1 MKTNG
6 WLAVLVLLGACLLS
20 ACAPSH
26 QFLQGRGF
34 YSESFSEAE
43 VEAATREGKVRSVGH
58 FSAEASECGVYT
70 PGLADSLIVIP
81 TLKDRLLHMG
91 GNAVQHVKAT
101 ERPEF
106 ILMGILT
113 IGMACGDWTITGDVL
128 YIDRP
133 PPVAQPARD

>member
-1 MKTNG
+1 VKIHG
-6 WLAVLVLLGACLLS
+6 RLAVLVGLGACLLS

-26 QFLQGRGF
+26 KYLQGRGF
-34 YSESFSEAE
+34 YSEFFSEGD
-43 VEAATREGKVRSVGH
+43 VEAAAREGKVRSVGH
-58 FSAEASECGVYT
+58 FSTEASECGVYT

-91 GNAVQHVKAT
+91 GNAVQNVKAA

-113 IGMACGDWTITGDVL
+113 IGMACGDWTIDGDVL
-128 YIDRP
+128 YVDRP
-133 PPVAQPARD
+133 PPVAPPARN